1 MSEDES
7 WTLTPQS
14 CRLGSVSVPLAG
26 SRVSVGSRVHLRGST
41 ALCSR
46 GVGGRV
52 LAAAMHG
59 EESSW
64 FKQDGVGKTRIICKK
79 NLGEAWEQDQGLGHA
94 GWMSSHRCDPR
105 PLLVWGLDPVV
116 TPPGV
121 QRRPGATLCLLGHM
135 KDPVC
140 KAGRARAQS
149 SPLHGLERSRVRI
162 YTGMW
167 VVS

>member
-1 MSEDES
+1 MSRWPGPGSAWEVES
-7 WTLTPQS
+7 TSGGAQPCAPWGFGAESLQPP
-14 CRLGSVSVPLAG
+14 CMERNPAG
-26 SRVSVGSRVHLRGST
+26 LSRMELVKHELLV
-41 ALCSR
+41 
-46 GVGGRV
+46 
-52 LAAAMHG
+52 
-59 EESSW
+59 
-64 FKQDGVGKTRIICKK
+64 K

-121 QRRPGATLCLLGHM
+121 QRRPGATVCLLGHM
-135 KDPVC
+135 KD

-149 SPLHGLERSRVRI
+149 SPLHGLESSRVRI